1 MCSESRRPIGD
12 VLIAVV
18 AVVVLAALAT
28 ACSDQSKL
36 PTSPAARTPSL
47 GKGFTPNGP
56 GALPQR
62 GRIAFSST
70 VTGDEE
76 LYTMNEDGTGLLRL
90 TYHAGPDQTPVWS
103 PDGKKISFIRP
114 GTAATEVFVMNAD
127 GSGIKQLTYLGKPHV
142 GAMSWSPDSK
152 RIVFMVGSS
161 PNFDDYDLYVINS
174 GGGAAARLTTDPASE
189 AYPTWSP
196 DGAKIAFASNRTGP
210 YQIFIMNADG
220 TSPVQFTQCISAG
233 CLFPAWS
240 PDGSRIAYNSLTS
253 NNIYTSP
260 VTNGGQMDLLVANA
274 YFPEWAP
281 DGVKL
286 VFLNYG
292 TNELDTINADGS
304 GQTQITFMSSTEA
317 YPTWGRK
324 P

>member
-1 MCSESRRPIGD
+1 MCTESRRPIGD
-12 VLIAVV
+12 ARLTVV
-18 AVVVLAALAT
+18 AVVVLAFAAT

-36 PTSPAARTPSL
+36 PTSPVVRSPSL

-56 GALPQR
+56 GSLPQR

-76 LYTMNEDGTGLLRL
+76 LYIMNEDGTGLLRL

-114 GTAATEVFVMNAD
+114 GASATEVFVMNAD
-127 GSGIKQLTYLGKPHV
+127 GSGIKQLTYLGKPNV
-142 GAMSWSPDSK
+142 GAMTWSPDSK
-152 RIVFMVGSS
+152 RIAFMVGSS
-161 PNFDDYDLYVINS
+161 PNFDDYDLYVMNAA
-174 GGGAAARLTTDPASE
+174 GGAVTRLTNDPTSE

-196 DGAKIAFASNRTGP
+196 DGAKIAFASNKTGP
-210 YQIFIMNADG
+210 YQIYIMDANG
-220 TSPVQFTQCISAG
+220 TSPVQFTQCGSAG

-253 NNIYTSP
+253 NNIFTSP
-260 VTNGGQMDLLVANA
+260 ITNGGQMDLLVANA

-281 DGVKL
+281 DGVKV

-292 TNELDTINADGS
+292 TGELDTINADGS
-304 GQTQITFMSSTEA
+304 GQTQITFMSSVEA